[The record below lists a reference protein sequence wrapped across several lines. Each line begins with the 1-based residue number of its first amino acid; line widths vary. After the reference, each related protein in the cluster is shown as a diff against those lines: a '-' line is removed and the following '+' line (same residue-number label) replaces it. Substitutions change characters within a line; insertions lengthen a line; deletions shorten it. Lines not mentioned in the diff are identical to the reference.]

1 MTTSTVVKKLSVAAV
16 GAACIALGSTSLKPS
31 PAQAAILSAPLSIN
45 VDLGSGPVSS
55 TAGSVT
61 FDDSFLTGA
70 GLEFLTTGSG
80 LQNLSLTLL
89 GNTYTAASDPRP
101 ATFFPRLVFNGGTLL
116 GLNFQFQEL
125 TTGTLVQL
133 DDLTQQV
140 FTATS
145 GPIGTY
151 AIGTPTVI
159 PTPAL
164 LPGLVGL
171 GISVATL
178 RKRQTEKARQA

>member
-1 MTTSTVVKKLSVAAV
+1 MTTSTIVKKLSVAIT
-16 GAACIALGSTSLKPS
+16 GAACIALGTANLEAA

-45 VDLGSGPVSS
+45 IDLGSGPVSS

-80 LQNLSLTLL
+80 LQSLNLTLL
-89 GNTYTAASDPRP
+89 GNDYTAASDPRP
-101 ATFFPRLVFNGGTLL
+101 ASFFPRLVFNSGTLL
-116 GLNFQFQEL
+116 GVNFQFQEL
-125 TTGTLVQL
+125 TTGTLIQL
-133 DDLTQQV
+133 DDLTEQV

-151 AIGTPTVI
+151 VTGAPTAI

-164 LPGLVGL
+164 LPGLIGL
-171 GISVATL
+171 GISITTL
-178 RKRQTEKARQA
+178 RKRQAEKA